1 MKRSIILALILLAG
15 VAHAQPVRMVQPQ
28 VVRAEPEVQGPVA
41 ERPRAKAAVAS
52 PIRVSHVI
60 LAEGF
65 MTDQS
70 KAHASTVKPGV
81 ALQVGFSRVVP
92 DLATAQDAGARLG
105 WESRSDG
112 TLLAAIA
119 VTSPGA
125 VALRMGLRIDSLPAG
140 ALLRFYGA
148 SGTDPFE
155 VTVDE
160 IAQLPTLPRYWSP
173 VVESQTIVMEVQ
185 LAPGSSPADVRIS
198 SPEVSHLIASP
209 ATGFPVA
216 KAAAS
221 CNVDAACYQG
231 QWSNE
236 SNAVARILYT
246 RDGATYVCSG
256 TLLADKDPSTS
267 IPYFLTAN
275 HCVSSQAVASTLQSY
290 WFYRSSA
297 CDSATRGNY
306 RTLTGGAT
314 LLYASGAT
322 DTSLMRLDATPPTGA
337 TYAGWITGSA
347 LTTGTTVTGLHHPTG
362 DVQKISFGNIRGYY
376 QCSAGEGK
384 EFSCSG
390 STPLAST
397 FYAVTWREGVTESGS
412 SGSAI
417 FMDDGRYLVG
427 QLYGGNGSCSESGSD
442 FYGRFDV
449 AYTAGLH
456 QWLGV
461 ASTGTSSSPSVQ
473 PQYDYTDMW
482 WNPAESG
489 WGVALTQ
496 HEDRLFATW
505 YAYDGNGRPVWLTMS
520 GGTWTSPTRFT
531 GDLIMTAGPDPKGDF
546 DPSRV
551 SRTRVGAATFDF
563 SALDRGTLTWSVNGA
578 SATRPISRQLFGPI
592 DAAASPKVADLW
604 WNAAESGWGLSI
616 SQQYRTLFA
625 VWYSYREDTS
635 PAWYVM
641 SGGSWTSA
649 DTYSGTLYRTG
660 AGTGPF
666 FGGSFNPSSVTLTPV
681 GSLRLRFTGGS
692 SAVMTYSVD
701 GATGTKNIA
710 RQPF

>member
-1 MKRSIILALILLAG
+1 MKRFLAVALLLAG
-15 VAHAQPVRMVQPQ
+15 VAHGQPERALRAEG
-28 VVRAEPEVQGPVA
+28 VRAEPEVQGPVA
-41 ERPRAKAAVAS
+41 EHPRAKAAVAA

-65 MTDQS
+65 AADLS
-70 KAHASTVKPGV
+70 KAFASTVKPGTP
-81 ALQVGFSRVVP
+81 LQVGFSRAVP
-92 DLATAQDAGARLG
+92 DLATAREASARLG
-105 WESRSDG
+105 WESRDDG
-112 TLLAAIA
+112 TLLAAVA

-148 SGTDPFE
+148 SGQDPFE
-155 VTVDE
+155 VTLDE
-160 IAQLPTLPRYWSP
+160 IAQLPTLPQYWSP

-198 SPEVSHLIASP
+198 SPEVSHLVASP

-231 QWSNE
+231 AWSQE

-290 WFYRSSA
+290 WFYRASA

-314 LLYASGAT
+314 LLYASGTT
-322 DTSLMRLDATPPTGA
+322 DTTLMRLNTTPPTGV
-337 TYAGWITGSA
+337 TYAGWITGST
-347 LTTGTTVTGLHHPTG
+347 LTTGTRVAGLHHPTG
-362 DVQKISFGNIRGYY
+362 DLQKISFGNVRGYY

-384 EFSCSG
+384 EFSCYG

-412 SGSAI
+412 SGSGI
-417 FMDDGRYLVG
+417 FLDDGRYLVG

-442 FYGRFDV
+442 FYGRFDA
-449 AYTAGLH
+449 AYDAGLSR
-456 QWLGV
+456 WLGA
-461 ASTGTSSSPSVQ
+461 ASSHTPSSPSLQ
-473 PQYDYTDMW
+473 PQFNYGDMW

-520 GGTWTSPTRFT
+520 GGTWTSPARFT
-531 GDLIMTAGPDPKGDF
+531 GDLIMTAGPEPTGVF
-546 DPSRV
+546 DPARV

-563 SALDRGTLTWSVNGA
+563 SAFDRGTLTWSVNGA
-578 SATRPISRQLFGPI
+578 YASRAISRQLFGP
-592 DAAASPKVADLW
+592 AETATAPSVGDLW

-625 VWYSYREDTS
+625 VWYSYRGDTS

-641 SGGSWTSA
+641 SGGSWTA
-649 DTYSGTLYRTG
+649 PDTYSGTLYRTG
-660 AGTGPF
+660 AEPAPF
-666 FGGSFNPSSVTLTPV
+666 FAGSFNPSSVTRTPV
-681 GSLRLRFTGGS
+681 GSLTLRFTGPS
-692 SAVMTYSVD
+692 TAVMTYSVD
-701 GATGTKNIA
+701 GVTGTRNIA